1 MQYRDTAV
9 HVYDIP
15 TAVDPEGRWDRRMA
29 LLVSLLVMLGLAGFA
44 AFVVLGIVSQRL

>member
-15 TAVDPEGRWDRRMA
+15 TSVDPEGRWNRRMA
-29 LLVSLLVMLGLAGFA
+29 LLVSTLLMLGLAGLA
-44 AFVVLGIVSQRL
+44 AFVVFGIVSQRL